1 MKPIQKSNVHLKNLA
16 LDLYKYSNENKSA
29 FWRRIADDLLK
40 PTRSRRLVNVFKLN
54 LFSKDG
60 EVVVV
65 PGKVLGTGDLNHKVT
80 VAAYDFSKSAVE
92 KIRNAKG
99 DVLTIKELLE
109 KNPQAKDV
117 RILG

>member
-1 MKPIQKSNVHLKNLA
+1 MNTKKSNVHLKNLA
-16 LDLYKYSNENKSA
+16 VDLYKHSSETKSGL
-29 FWRRIADDLLK
+29 WSRLADDLMK
-40 PTRSRRLVNVFKLN
+40 PTRERRLVNIFKLD

-80 VAAYDFSKSAVE
+80 VAAFSFSDSAVE

-99 DVLTIKELLE
+99 TVMTIQELAK
-109 KNPQAKDV
+109 KNPKGENV